1 MHSSVV
7 AEESRLRLILD
18 SDGLAD
24 ASSPLSTPGTDIPEV
39 NMEDDISDMVSD
51 ETVEQSFMMEVLC
64 TAKLNLKKVT

>member
-51 ETVEQSFMMEVLC
+51 ETVELDVSVSNKGDSIVKV
-64 TAKLNLKKVT
+64 KLV

>member
-51 ETVEQSFMMEVLC
+51 ETVELDVSGSNKGDSIVKV
-64 TAKLNLKKVT
+64 KLV